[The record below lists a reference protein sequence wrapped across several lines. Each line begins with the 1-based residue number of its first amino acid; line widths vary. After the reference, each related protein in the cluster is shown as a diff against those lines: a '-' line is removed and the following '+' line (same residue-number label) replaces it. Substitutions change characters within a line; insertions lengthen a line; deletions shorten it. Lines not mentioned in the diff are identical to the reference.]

1 MHLHEENLSNKLLF
15 FLLNAIMGSGFS
27 GTFVNALIKL
37 RDYLIKVCHYTT
49 LIDNKKERF
58 RYLNRYLESNETY
71 YELALIVTK
80 VTSFTGQTA
89 LAATAVDDTA
99 TSVVTTSF
107 IEYDDDANN
116 KEHTKNDFF
125 KYFIEN
131 FHNLIVEDSKTTSKN
146 ETSNNGLPDLI
157 NQQKENTN
165 SQIGSNDKARKFLE
179 GLDGVKFNEIQVPD
193 VLKKQLEYFDRDELL
208 QLIAYQKK
216 YLDYKESRIKD
227 LENYIDNLVVKII
240 ETEPLILMNA
250 SNVLATKSTKLI

>member
-146 ETSNNGLPDLI
+146 ETWKSQMTI
-157 NQQKENTN
+157 N
-165 SQIGSNDKARKFLE
+165 IC
-179 GLDGVKFNEIQVPD
+179 LDC
-193 VLKKQLEYFDRDELL
+193 L
-208 QLIAYQKK
+208 
-216 YLDYKESRIKD
+216 
-227 LENYIDNLVVKII
+227 NLVQSCYWK
-240 ETEPLILMNA
+240 PWNSLKYGILKQVTA
-250 SNVLATKSTKLI
+250 LGKLKLMV

>member
-1 MHLHEENLSNKLLF
+1 MPTEDLTSD
-15 FLLNAIMGSGFS
+15 LNSETDFN
-27 GTFVNALIKL
+27 TNNNNNNNALFNSSARNKQQHHSLDHRANMQIDFSQPGRVAHSNNNYNNNQSLDDEIKTPDFDA
-37 RDYLIKVCHYTT
+37 DYA
-49 LIDNKKERF
+49 F
-58 RYLNRYLESNETY
+58 
-71 YELALIVTK
+71 
-80 VTSFTGQTA
+80 Q
-89 LAATAVDDTA
+89 
-99 TSVVTTSF
+99 
-107 IEYDDDANN
+107 
-116 KEHTKNDFF
+116 
-125 KYFIEN
+125 
-131 FHNLIVEDSKTTSKN
+131 DSKTTSKN